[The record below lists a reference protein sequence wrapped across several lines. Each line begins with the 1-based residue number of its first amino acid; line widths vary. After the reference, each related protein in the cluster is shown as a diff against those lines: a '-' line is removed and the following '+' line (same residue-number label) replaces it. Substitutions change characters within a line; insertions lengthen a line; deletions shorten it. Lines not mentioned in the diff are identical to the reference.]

1 MYHPLFQMIH
11 KQKQCCHIFT
21 LNRSVSRSLIETC
34 FPEIRLTYID
44 CSDGDTIHSVQLDP
58 HVLESPPKLLESVYI
73 RLVHLCDVQAST
85 ENLRNALQHTEI
97 LLGTQVSQVI
107 FHYFLNKCTFSCL
120 QLFNLHKG
128 VNISPCS
135 KPNSFS
141 LAIKNTQF
149 FLAKVFNLYKRVKI
163 SPCSKPYSFALTIKA
178 TQIFLF
184 SFFKE

>member
-21 LNRSVSRSLIETC
+21 LNRSVSRSLIQTC

-120 QLFNLHKG
+120 QLFTGNLHKS

-141 LAIKNTQF
+141 FTIINTQF
-149 FLAKVFNLYKRVKI
+149 FQLRYLIYTKG
-163 SPCSKPYSFALTIKA
+163 
-178 TQIFLF
+178 
-184 SFFKE
+184 